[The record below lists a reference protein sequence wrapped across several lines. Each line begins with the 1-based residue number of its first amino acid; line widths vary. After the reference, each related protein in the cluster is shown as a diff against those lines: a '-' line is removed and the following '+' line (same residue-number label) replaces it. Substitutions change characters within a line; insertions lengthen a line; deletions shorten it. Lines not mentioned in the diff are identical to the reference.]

1 MINRLKLSILSNI
14 MNKYIIILFIIT
26 MIGDSILLING
37 KSNYLLPI
45 SLSLVI
51 LLLFSMPILNN
62 TLKRY
67 NVSEFYFILPNT
79 KKDII
84 IGEWMN
90 IFLFHV
96 IGYILWALE
105 LLFFNKFIL
114 AIPFLYVISMSF
126 LLNSTYLMLNYFNF
140 KVIKRI
146 YLFFMYILMYIFIF
160 FIYTPIENYFERF
173 ESIASEDYFIKYP
186 FISLIVCIIL
196 SMIIMI
202 ITIKYSKTKHLL
214 WSD

>member
-1 MINRLKLSILSNI
+1 
-14 MNKYIIILFIIT
+14 
-26 MIGDSILLING
+26 
-37 KSNYLLPI
+37 
-45 SLSLVI
+45 
-51 LLLFSMPILNN
+51 
-62 TLKRY
+62 
-67 NVSEFYFILPNT
+67 
-79 KKDII
+79 
-84 IGEWMN
+84 MN

-114 AIPFLYVISMSF
+114 AIPFLYVISISF

-140 KVIKRI
+140 KAIKRI

-160 FIYTPIENYFERF
+160 FIYTSIENYFERI

-202 ITIKYSKTKHLL
+202 ITIKYSKTKHIL